1 MNCDDPE
8 TAHRVV
14 ADYARLLERGDGQSL
29 PAPVRLLPHPKPM
42 IKAAILT
49 CASALARDGRLTP
62 DMRDFLEQAYVALA
76 DYVDDD
82 LVRVMTEYRQSLD
95 EIAGLPGTREK
106 QQTPAW
112 RRIVETGRLAGEIAR
127 SLADEGASLR
137 LEFRTHAAV
146 PSKEN
151 QR

>member
-1 MNCDDPE
+1 MICEDPE
-8 TAHRVV
+8 SAHRVV
-14 ADYARLLERGDGQSL
+14 ADYARLLERGDEQPL
-29 PAPVRLLPHPKPM
+29 PAPVRLLPHPKPI

-49 CASALARDGRLTP
+49 CASALGRDGRLTAG
-62 DMRDFLEQAYVALA
+62 MRDFLEQAYVALA

-82 LVRVMTEYRQSLD
+82 LVRVITEYRQSLD
-95 EIAGLPGTREK
+95 EIAGLPGAREK

-127 SLADEGASLR
+127 SIADEGASLR
-137 LEFRTHAAV
+137 LEFGARVAS

-151 QR
+151 PG